1 MISTSIWAYFHILLF
16 VFWLGT
22 DVGVFTTAVFL
33 KDPKQSYETRLTL
46 MRLLSKID
54 ILPRLCF
61 ALILPV
67 GAQLTRGL
75 EIYPITDAMLAAT
88 WVIGLG
94 WSLFIYVLMRNEGK
108 PLGNTLS
115 RIQIVFEAVM
125 GLLFIGIGGRALAD
139 GTPDLPGWYAAKI
152 LLYGCIFL
160 IAILMHVLFKPF
172 EQPFMEIGTQGS
184 TPEREAIIT
193 RTINRALV
201 AVLGLYATIAIIAFL
216 GTVKPF

>member
-1 MISTSIWAYFHILLF
+1 MISTSIWAYLHILLF

-22 DVGVFTTAVFL
+22 DVGVFTAAIFL
-33 KDPKQSYETRLTL
+33 KNPAQSYETRLTL

-67 GAQLTRGL
+67 GLQLTRGL
-75 EIYPITDAMLAAT
+75 EIYPVSDALLAAG
-88 WVIGLG
+88 WAIGLG
-94 WSLFIYVLMRNEGK
+94 WSVYIYFMMQNEGK
-108 PLGNTLS
+108 PLGRALS
-115 RIQIVFEAVM
+115 RIQVVFEAVM
-125 GLLFIGIGGRALAD
+125 GLLFVGIGGRALIA
-139 GTPDLPGWYAAKI
+139 GTPELPDWYAAK
-152 LLYGCIFL
+152 LVLFGCIFL
-160 IAILMHVLFKPF
+160 IAILMHVLFLPFEKPF
-172 EQPFMEIGTQGS
+172 VEIGTHGS

-201 AVLGLYATIAIIAFL
+201 AVLALYFCIAATAFL